1 MDRLIRRKLTMA
13 RRALEFA
20 RAYPSTDASWSGVV
34 SRLEELLSRAD
45 TLALT
50 ERQGRADRATASRA
64 RRELRARIHADHLRH
79 LGATAEVA
87 FKEEL
92 AVPGGFRVPRGNA
105 PYLAFI
111 AAARAMHAAGEGAR
125 ERLIAVG
132 LGETLLDDLRV
143 ALGELEQVGEV
154 ATTSRRSHMVA
165 RGELR
170 ELGDALTE
178 QVRLLDG
185 LLRPRLRQEPGL
197 RDTWERIR
205 TLEGPTRASR
215 SRSAVPDPEGSVT
228 TDRLLPPTPA
238 VDAEE
243 RRAS

>member
-1 MDRLIRRKLTMA
+1 M
-13 RRALEFA
+13 
-20 RAYPSTDASWSGVV
+20 
-34 SRLEELLSRAD
+34 
-45 TLALT
+45 
-50 ERQGRADRATASRA
+50 
-64 RRELRARIHADHLRH
+64 
-79 LGATAEVA
+79 
-87 FKEEL
+87 
-92 AVPGGFRVPRGNA
+92 
-105 PYLAFI
+105 
-111 AAARAMHAAGEGAR
+111 
-125 ERLIAVG
+125 
-132 LGETLLDDLRV
+132 
-143 ALGELEQVGEV
+143 
-154 ATTSRRSHMVA
+154 A

-185 LLRPRLRQEPGL
+185 LQRPRLRQEPGL